1 MRMKNIFVLSLN
13 DLAIALKNKTFLLI
27 LFIPL
32 FVFVSLNLV
41 DRPDEGINKVK
52 IGLLQRFTYASE
64 LTRGLNAAEK
74 RISVTWVE
82 DEAED
87 HLRSRKRVFSSLT

>member
-1 MRMKNIFVLSLN
+1 MMMKNIFVLSLN

-41 DRPDEGINKVK
+41 ESG
-52 IGLLQRFTYASE
+52 
-64 LTRGLNAAEK
+64 
-74 RISVTWVE
+74 
-82 DEAED
+82 
-87 HLRSRKRVFSSLT
+87 